1 MGEHGGSRK
10 KGVSAKAVPPA
21 SHPTEIPD
29 KLMFRI
35 GEVSRIVGVEPYVLR
50 YWETEFTQLAPKKSG
65 SGHRMY
71 RRREVEQ
78 LLLIR
83 QLLYD
88 RQYTIKGARQ
98 YLKELSHRRPGSV
111 EMPSGEPPPPT
122 AMPVAAGSIP
132 WPSRDFLAETAPPAG
147 QTRGPVTMDGLKEE
161 LRSILTL
168 LE

>member
-1 MGEHGGSRK
+1 
-10 KGVSAKAVPPA
+10 
-21 SHPTEIPD
+21 
-29 KLMFRI
+29 
-35 GEVSRIVGVEPYVLR
+35 
-50 YWETEFTQLAPKKSG
+50 
-65 SGHRMY
+65 MY

-98 YLKELSHRRPGSV
+98 YLKELGQRRPRAAEDSAAEAADVVAMLAPAEAGNGV
-111 EMPSGEPPPPT
+111 EKEAAASGGESTPT
-122 AMPVAAGSIP
+122 PGA
-132 WPSRDFLAETAPPAG
+132 
-147 QTRGPVTMDGLKEE
+147 VTINGLREE

>member
-1 MGEHGGSRK
+1 MGEDGELLR
-10 KGVSAKAVPPA
+10 KGVSPRSTSAA
-21 SHPTEIPD
+21 SPSAQIPD
-29 KLMFRI
+29 KLVFRI

-50 YWETEFTQLAPKKSG
+50 YWETEFSQLAPKKSG
-65 SGHRMY
+65 TGHRMY

-98 YLKELSHRRPGSV
+98 YLKELGQRRPRAV
-111 EMPSGEPPPPT
+111 EDPLSESDRAIPMPSVTEKASRAVKENVAANAAGAPPPAT
-122 AMPVAAGSIP
+122 
-132 WPSRDFLAETAPPAG
+132 
-147 QTRGPVTMDGLKEE
+147 VTIDGLREE